1 MYTHSMMRLS
11 SSSPPLLLSSS
22 PPLLHS
28 CSPRIC
34 DFGLARTVSHQDSRI
49 TETQNVMS
57 VFWTAPEIL
66 RNEDHTQKADV
77 YSFGVVRVL
86 CFVFRASC
94 FVFTMK
100 YEVYIKL
107 FIRMVTMLQHDA
119 N

>member
-1 MYTHSMMRLS
+1 MMRLS
-11 SSSPPLLLSSS
+11 ASSPPLLI
-22 PPLLHS
+22 S

-77 YSFGVVRVL
+77 YSFGVVRV
-86 CFVFRASC
+86 SC
-94 FVFTMK
+94 FVFTLDEIREIK
-100 YEVYIKL
+100 WLKVY
-107 FIRMVTMLQHDA
+107 
-119 N
+119 